1 MARALHWTWIPRLIL
16 GCVNPSRTRPA
27 GQMGALSLLP
37 GGNTVIKRLVTLLL
51 IAGLSNSGWAVA
63 GEEAK
68 PLYLRQ
74 IQAHPAPK
82 LEDVAGREYKF
93 LIDPAKTKDTPAA
106 AFKDLWTKV
115 QSAAAKH
122 GFTVTEKDKNPL
134 KVEMTT
140 KEYLD
145 TPEQA
150 LWKKGYLIRITTK
163 YKAGIA
169 EGSGKVTVKAIF
181 ENLDKTLAA
190 PLTVVGIKGESE
202 CQDNVGMAAGGGLN
216 GYVEK
221 GASFSI
227 TLSDLGKMTLG
238 DFGKYVPELL
248 TLGLPAD
255 TKLVSNKAYSYRA
268 RPGYVVLPGTEPCGV
283 SMEGWALKEDGPIF
297 LYDFSY
303 GYEDLTLYENAET
316 HQAGER
322 FMTKVLFGELG
333 GVALPDDG
341 KWGGSKVRAF
351 MKRPITK

>member
-1 MARALHWTWIPRLIL
+1 MFKP
-16 GCVNPSRTRPA
+16 
-27 GQMGALSLLP
+27 
-37 GGNTVIKRLVTLLL
+37 LVTFLL
-51 IAGLSNSGWAVA
+51 IAGIASGGGLHAA
-63 GEEAK
+63 EEPK
-68 PLYLRQ
+68 PLFIQ
-74 IQAHPAPK
+74 KIQAFPAPK
-82 LEDVAGREYKF
+82 LDDVASREYKF

-106 AFKDLWTKV
+106 AFKDIWTKV
-115 QSAAAKH
+115 QAAASKQ

-145 TPEQA
+145 TADQS

-169 EGSGKVTVKAIF
+169 EGAGKVTVKAIYQDV
-181 ENLDKTLAA
+181 NKTLAT
-190 PLTVVGIKGESE
+190 PLLVAGAKSETE
-202 CQDNVGMAAGGGLN
+202 CQDNVGMAPGGGLA

-221 GASFSI
+221 GASFSVD
-227 TLSDLGKMTLG
+227 LSDLGKMTLA
-238 DFGKYVPELL
+238 DFGKHMPELL
-248 TLGLPAD
+248 QLGLPA
-255 TKLVSNKAYSYRA
+255 TTQLVSNKAYSYRA

-283 SMEGWALKEDGPIF
+283 SMEGWALKQDGPIF

-316 HQAGER
+316 HLQGER

-333 GVALPDDG
+333 GLALSDNG
-341 KWGGSKVRAF
+341 KWGGSKVRVF